1 MLKSVQSEHRDTS
14 RQMAPA
20 ELPVLQ
26 PDPTRIAVLLNRNA
40 RRVTDRVAR
49 KVEQIVG
56 KDHVFLT
63 NNIDEAEAFSR
74 EVVQRGYGTI
84 VSGGGD
90 GTLMRLVNMVHRYV
104 KESNAWRVE
113 RYQR

>member
-1 MLKSVQSEHRDTS
+1 MLKSVQSEHRDS
-14 RQMAPA
+14 PQVLPA

-40 RRVTDRVAR
+40 RRVNDRVTR
-49 KVEQIVG
+49 KLEHIVG
-56 KDHVFLT
+56 KDHVFVT
-63 NNIDEAEAFSR
+63 NTIDEAEAFSR

-90 GTLMRLVNMVHRYV
+90 GTAPLGPRYDFPVHDH
-104 KESNAWRVE
+104 SGCGSPSWA
-113 RYQR
+113 